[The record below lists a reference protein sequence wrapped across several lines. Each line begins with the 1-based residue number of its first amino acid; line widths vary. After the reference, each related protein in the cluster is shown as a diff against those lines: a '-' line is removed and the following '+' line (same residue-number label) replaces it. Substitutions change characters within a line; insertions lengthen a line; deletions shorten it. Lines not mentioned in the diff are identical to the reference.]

1 MKDKTEIRLPAKA
14 GAWYV
19 AASLLIKLCGM
30 ATTPYF
36 TRAMSPDEY
45 GVYSLYMSWI
55 AMLSI
60 LTTLGLGGSAIY
72 RGMQRFDS
80 EGNRLL
86 SATLG
91 LALCSLAVFSV
102 SAALLPSVAS
112 ELLSLPRQLVYIL
125 ILQIASDTVIALYL
139 ARCRYLYGYRTVIGI
154 SVGSALLSLALSLAL
169 SRIYEPTATLRAMA
183 LLLATAVFA
192 IPIAFAVLLKDAR
205 LFSKKIWGFLL
216 RFNLPL
222 LPHLLACSLTANI
235 DKVMISRV
243 AGEGSLAS
251 FSVAHSLGAGV
262 NFVMVGLGSALSP
275 WIMRKIAQ
283 GARERVAELT
293 LKLTCLVAIGSLAI
307 LTLAPELFALLAP
320 GGYIS
325 ALPSVYPITICSAV
339 SFISSVTATGL
350 IRAERTALL
359 SLCSA
364 VGAAVNILLNF
375 LFLPISFNGASL
387 AHLFSAIA
395 SMTVGIII
403 TRRLYRGSLIRVL
416 PSALILTASAL
427 LALTLYAL
435 REDIVP
441 RAVILALM
449 ILFAVICLFNIKND
463 IIEKSVR

>member
-1 MKDKTEIRLPAKA
+1 MKGKTEIRLPAKA

-36 TRAMSPDEY
+36 TRVMSPDEY
-45 GVYSLYMSWI
+45 GTYSLYMSWI

-72 RGMQRFDS
+72 RGMQKFDS

-86 SATLG
+86 SSTLG

-102 SAALLPSVAS
+102 TALFFPSGASNLLGLPK
-112 ELLSLPRQLVYIL
+112 RLVYIL
-125 ILQIASDTVIALYL
+125 IFQIAFDTVIALYL
-139 ARCRYLYGYRTVIGI
+139 ARCRYLYGYRAVIAI
-154 SVGSALLSLALSLAL
+154 NIGSALLSLALSLAL
-169 SRIYEPTATLRAMA
+169 SRIYEPTATLRALA
-183 LLLATAVFA
+183 LLGSTALFA
-192 IPIAFAVLLKDAR
+192 IPIAIMIFLKDMR
-205 LFSKKIWGFLL
+205 LFSRKIWGFLL

-222 LPHLLACSLTANI
+222 LPHLLACSLMSNL

-243 AGEGSLAS
+243 AGEKSLAS
-251 FSVAHSLGAGV
+251 FSVAYSLGAGV

-283 GARERVAELT
+283 GAQKKVAQVS
-293 LKLTCLVAIGSLAI
+293 LKLTCLMAIGAVAI

-320 GGYIS
+320 SSYFS
-325 ALPSVYPITICSAV
+325 ALPSVYPITICAEV
-339 SFISSVTATGL
+339 SFIGSVTATGL

-375 LFLPISFNGASL
+375 LLLPISFNGASL
-387 AHLFSAIA
+387 AHLLSAIA

-403 TRRLYRGSLIRVL
+403 TRRLYNGSLIKVL
-416 PSALILTASAL
+416 PSALILAGSAL
-427 LALTLYAL
+427 LALALYAL
-435 REDIVP
+435 RADIVP
-441 RAVILALM
+441 RVVILALM
-449 ILFAVICLFNIKND
+449 ILGGAICLFDIKSD
-463 IIEKSVR
+463 ITEKSAQ